1 MLMSSDTKMETLC
14 YRKRLR
20 QKLLNFFWIIC
31 PIQRI
36 IIMSLSFFFFLV
48 YIMSLSL
55 GYGNWFSL
63 IMNGHVLR
71 SFCIPVT
78 TVVRPCSLPLAR
90 DPNLKLMSLKRT

>member
-1 MLMSSDTKMETLC
+1 MLWKKVATKAAL
-14 YRKRLR
+14 KI
-20 QKLLNFFWIIC
+20 FFLDN
-31 PIQRI
+31 
-36 IIMSLSFFFFLV
+36 LSNPKDNYNVLKVFFFFLV